1 MKRIIAGILALL
13 YLSTSLGA
21 TVHLHFCMGKLLS
34 WGLVNHESND
44 CGFCGMP
51 KKADGN
57 HCVSAKQGC
66 CKDEQK
72 QIKTGGD
79 QKIFTSELQFL
90 KVFDQGDVIGNPIHP
105 DLLIPSFLLPFPS
118 THAPPL
124 MGKVEVFLLNRN
136 FRI

>member
-1 MKRIIAGILALL
+1 MKRIVAGILALL

-21 TVHLHFCMGKLLS
+21 TVHLHYCMGKLLS
-34 WGLVNHESND
+34 WGLVNHESKD

-51 KKADGN
+51 KKADSN

-66 CKDEQK
+66 CKDEHK

-79 QKIFTSELQFL
+79 QKIFSSELQFL
-90 KVFDQGDVIGNPIHP
+90 KVFNQGDVIRHPIHP
-105 DLLIPSFLLPFPS
+105 DFLIASFLLTYPS

-124 MGKVEVFLLNRN
+124 TGEVAIFLLNGN